1 MDFILKIVLNSR
13 ILIRSTRLQ
22 LKLKSL
28 SEIEKIINIK
38 VVIVCRF
45 EFFVCFRHQLRPF
58 SKY

>member
-13 ILIRSTRLQ
+13 ILIRSTPLQ

-28 SEIEKIINIK
+28 SEIEKVINIK

-45 EFFVCFRHQLRPF
+45 EFFVFFRHQLRPF
-58 SKY
+58 SNY